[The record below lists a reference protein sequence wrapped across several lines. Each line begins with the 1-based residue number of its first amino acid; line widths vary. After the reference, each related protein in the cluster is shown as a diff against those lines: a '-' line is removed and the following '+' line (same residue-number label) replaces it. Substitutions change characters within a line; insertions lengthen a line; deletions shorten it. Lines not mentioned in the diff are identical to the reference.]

1 MARHTT
7 NYGFN
12 ISEGTDLVN
21 PLTDIFPNFEDID
34 TDLKGVSDSAVGTAT
49 ELLTGTVHAL
59 VRSDSD
65 RNVFTFT
72 ATSNFE
78 AGETFTLDGVQVTA
92 LTPDGQTLSTGC
104 YIIGSEVL
112 VAVKGTLMTVYVN
125 PSKALDSDKLDGHDS
140 TYYATASDVS
150 DLSGDVSAKVVGVG
164 ASINGNVTGTDST
177 TDVTKDLLKN
187 VQEKVL
193 HDYAFDLILNY
204 SDTNKLIKNDDPQI
218 GDIVLINDV
227 LTFLDFKYFQALF
240 SETGPVKFTND
251 QNKKNLE
258 QEITKIKD
266 AIPKGTAMPVLI
278 KQQIEI
284 LKSTVNQAEPERKE
298 MAKTIEIIRNTLPYD
313 RVVLTTNM
321 LVPLDNENF
330 RDNPDIVAFK
340 YGGNISIF
348 GYVTNIF
355 K

>member
-1 MARHTT
+1 MSRRTT

-21 PLTDIFPNFEDID
+21 PLTDIFPNFESID

-59 VRSDSD
+59 TRSDSD

-140 TYYATASDVS
+140 TYFATASDVS
-150 DLSGDVSAKVVGVG
+150 DLSDDVSELSSKVGTGTLTVGNDCVDG
-164 ASINGNVTGTDST
+164 INTLNTHLSTKASITQLNTKQNKKWNHIADSINGAQSQAYS
-177 TDVTKDLLKN
+177 L
-187 VQEKVL
+187 
-193 HDYAFDLILNY
+193 ANY
-204 SDTNKLIKNDDPQI
+204 EEVKLCIY
-218 GDIVLINDV
+218 G
-227 LTFLDFKYFQALF
+227 
-240 SETGPVKFTND
+240 
-251 QNKKNLE
+251 
-258 QEITKIKD
+258 
-266 AIPKGTAMPVLI
+266 
-278 KQQIEI
+278 
-284 LKSTVNQAEPERKE
+284 TVNGTQLSFTESFPKE
-298 MAKTIEIIRNTLPYD
+298 FVSSSRTLRGAGGYG
-313 RVVLTTNM
+313 TE
-321 LVPLDNENF
+321 LDC
-330 RDNPDIVAFK
+330 
-340 YGGNISIF
+340 YQISISST
-348 GYVTNIF
+348 GCRMDGIWANGTSILGNSLVQVYAR
-355 K
+355 

>member
-1 MARHTT
+1 MARQTT
-7 NYGFN
+7 NYGFH

-150 DLSGDVSAKVVGVG
+150 DLSSNVSALSSKVGIGTLTVGNDCVDG
-164 ASINGNVTGTDST
+164 INTLNGRLTQYKVKEYTFEYTNVNQWMNFDIDESNAFLDGSTYLDVDGFRIPMGFNSSTADLQCFINYKGSIEQIQCLSHTRTGT
-177 TDVTKDLLKN
+177 
-187 VQEKVL
+187 L
-193 HDYAFDLILNY
+193 HAFVHY
-204 SDTNKLIKNDDPQI
+204 K
-218 GDIVLINDV
+218 
-227 LTFLDFKYFQALF
+227 
-240 SETGPVKFTND
+240 
-251 QNKKNLE
+251 
-258 QEITKIKD
+258 
-266 AIPKGTAMPVLI
+266 
-278 KQQIEI
+278 
-284 LKSTVNQAEPERKE
+284 
-298 MAKTIEIIRNTLPYD
+298 
-313 RVVLTTNM
+313 
-321 LVPLDNENF
+321 
-330 RDNPDIVAFK
+330 
-340 YGGNISIF
+340 
-348 GYVTNIF
+348 
-355 K
+355 

>member
-1 MARHTT
+1 MARQTT

-34 TDLKGVSDSAVGTAT
+34 TNLKSVSDSAVGTAT

-150 DLSGDVSAKVVGVG
+150 DLSSDVSALSSKVG
-164 ASINGNVTGTDST
+164 TGTLT
-177 TDVTKDLLKN
+177 VG
-187 VQEKVL
+187 
-193 HDYAFDLILNY
+193 
-204 SDTNKLIKNDDPQI
+204 NDCVDGI
-218 GDIVLINDV
+218 
-227 LTFLDFKYFQALF
+227 
-240 SETGPVKFTND
+240 
-251 QNKKNLE
+251 
-258 QEITKIKD
+258 
-266 AIPKGTAMPVLI
+266 
-278 KQQIEI
+278 
-284 LKSTVNQAEPERKE
+284 
-298 MAKTIEIIRNTLPYD
+298 NTLNTHLTQSIDIINETHNSAWFGTITTNNKTKLVTFSMTIMNLPNGSVLYINKD
-313 RVVLTTNM
+313 IAPSADTFFYSMMDGNNKISLQFYTDGRVVLTQIN
-321 LVPLDNENF
+321 N
-330 RDNPDIVAFK
+330 DIPIVNAT
-340 YGGNISIF
+340 ISGMYISH
-348 GYVTNIF
+348 
-355 K
+355 

>member
-1 MARHTT
+1 MARQTT

-150 DLSGDVSAKVVGVG
+150 DLSGDVSTLSSKVGIETLTVGNDCVDG
-164 ASINGNVTGTDST
+164 INTLNGRLTQVQTQIVPTASIEKGATASKAYNVGDFLVKDGILYKVTNAITKGGALTVGTNIVMTTVGGELSEMSNLTYRLETFTVPSRDYNTNRHYETDAIFEGTVLALSSFNNNGMTSLVLNSWDIIDDHTIMISVRNFGGSTVTGALT
-177 TDVTKDLLKN
+177 
-187 VQEKVL
+187 
-193 HDYAFDLILNY
+193 
-204 SDTNKLIKNDDPQI
+204 IK
-218 GDIVLINDV
+218 
-227 LTFLDFKYFQALF
+227 AL
-240 SETGPVKFTND
+240 VC
-251 QNKKNLE
+251 
-258 QEITKIKD
+258 
-266 AIPKGTAMPVLI
+266 
-278 KQQIEI
+278 
-284 LKSTVNQAEPERKE
+284 
-298 MAKTIEIIRNTLPYD
+298 
-313 RVVLTTNM
+313 
-321 LVPLDNENF
+321 
-330 RDNPDIVAFK
+330 
-340 YGGNISIF
+340 
-348 GYVTNIF
+348 
-355 K
+355 

>member
-1 MARHTT
+1 MSRRTT

-21 PLTDIFPNFEDID
+21 PLTDIFPNFESLD

-59 VRSDSD
+59 TRSDSD

-140 TYYATASDVS
+140 TYFATASDVTN
-150 DLSGDVSAKVVGVG
+150 LSNDVSALSGKVGTGTLTIGDDCVDGINTLNTHLNDK
-164 ASINGNVTGTDST
+164 ASIEYVDGLVK
-177 TDVTKDLLKN
+177 TDVQT
-187 VQEKVL
+187 
-193 HDYAFDLILNY
+193 
-204 SDTNKLIKNDDPQI
+204 
-218 GDIVLINDV
+218 
-227 LTFLDFKYFQALF
+227 LTF
-240 SETGPVKFTND
+240 TN
-251 QNKKNLE
+251 
-258 QEITKIKD
+258 
-266 AIPKGTAMPVLI
+266 G
-278 KQQIEI
+278 
-284 LKSTVNQAEPERKE
+284 S
-298 MAKTIEIIRNTLPYD
+298 RNYVTPYD
-313 RVVLTTNM
+313 TSRIISVMGSGSLVVDCSVQGNNSIYLY
-321 LVPLDNENF
+321 VDNNTS
-330 RDNPDIVAFK
+330 
-340 YGGNISIF
+340 YSGNITVRIK
-348 GYVTNIF
+348 YI
-355 K
+355 

>member
-1 MARHTT
+1 MSRQTT

-34 TDLKGVSDSAVGTAT
+34 TDLKDVSDSAVGTAT

-92 LTPDGQTLSTGC
+92 LTPDGQTLSSGC

-140 TYYATASDVS
+140 SYFANASNVS
-150 DLSGDVSAKVVGVG
+150 DLSDDVG
-164 ASINGNVTGTDST
+164 ALSQKVGSGTLTIGDDCVDGINQLNTQLSNKENVISVYDGLAISSATAWTE
-177 TDVTKDLLKN
+177 VTLANGKLFS
-187 VQEKVL
+187 
-193 HDYAFDLILNY
+193 DYQDLIISVASNGSNADNGVINIPVNY
-204 SDTNKLIKNDDPQI
+204 FKAKNSNANYLGGYQQTSSGLISYGVYYSADNKAYMFVNNTNFHVSI
-218 GDIVLINDV
+218 
-227 LTFLDFKYFQALF
+227 
-240 SETGPVKFTND
+240 TG
-251 QNKKNLE
+251 
-258 QEITKIKD
+258 
-266 AIPKGTAMPVLI
+266 
-278 KQQIEI
+278 
-284 LKSTVNQAEPERKE
+284 LK
-298 MAKTIEIIRNTLPYD
+298 
-313 RVVLTTNM
+313 
-321 LVPLDNENF
+321 
-330 RDNPDIVAFK
+330 
-340 YGGNISIF
+340 
-348 GYVTNIF
+348 
-355 K
+355 

>member
-1 MARHTT
+1 MARQTT

-21 PLTDIFPNFEDID
+21 PLTDIFPNFESLD
-34 TDLKGVSDSAVGTAT
+34 TDLKNVSDNAVGNAT

-140 TYYATASDVS
+140 TYFATASNVTN
-150 DLSGDVSAKVVGVG
+150 LSNDVSALSSKVG
-164 ASINGNVTGTDST
+164 TGTLTIGDDCVDGINTLNTHLSAFQNKIAVGNDSIGF
-177 TDVTKDLLKN
+177 DVINSDCRIIFRVTSTELFA
-187 VQEKVL
+187 VIF
-193 HDYAFDLILNY
+193 Y
-204 SDTNKLIKNDDPQI
+204 DTNAIEFAHSTDGGVTWQS
-218 GDIVLINDV
+218 VW
-227 LTFLDFKYFQALF
+227 
-240 SETGPVKFTND
+240 
-251 QNKKNLE
+251 
-258 QEITKIKD
+258 TK
-266 AIPKGTAMPVLI
+266 
-278 KQQIEI
+278 
-284 LKSTVNQAEPERKE
+284 
-298 MAKTIEIIRNTLPYD
+298 
-313 RVVLTTNM
+313 
-321 LVPLDNENF
+321 
-330 RDNPDIVAFK
+330 
-340 YGGNISIF
+340 
-348 GYVTNIF
+348 
-355 K
+355 

>member
-1 MARHTT
+1 MSRQTT

-34 TDLKGVSDSAVGTAT
+34 TDLKDVSDSAVGTAT

-92 LTPDGQTLSTGC
+92 LTPDGQPLSTGC

-140 TYYATASDVS
+140 SYFATASDVS
-150 DLSGDVSAKVVGVG
+150 DLSDDVG
-164 ASINGNVTGTDST
+164 ALSQKVGSGTLTIGDDCVDGINQLNTHLTEIASKLIVGGALFDSVTVSGRVAGGVNYIEVVFTNNGNNVFLLQFMGGQIT
-177 TDVTKDLLKN
+177 THL
-187 VQEKVL
+187 
-193 HDYAFDLILNY
+193 AFFVWDNGAHNWAAY
-204 SDTNKLIKNDDPQI
+204 W
-218 GDIVLINDV
+218 
-227 LTFLDFKYFQALF
+227 
-240 SETGPVKFTND
+240 
-251 QNKKNLE
+251 
-258 QEITKIKD
+258 
-266 AIPKGTAMPVLI
+266 
-278 KQQIEI
+278 
-284 LKSTVNQAEPERKE
+284 
-298 MAKTIEIIRNTLPYD
+298 TI
-313 RVVLTTNM
+313 
-321 LVPLDNENF
+321 
-330 RDNPDIVAFK
+330 
-340 YGGNISIF
+340 
-348 GYVTNIF
+348 
-355 K
+355 

>member
-1 MARHTT
+1 MSRQTT

-34 TDLKGVSDSAVGTAT
+34 TDLKDVSNSAVGTAT

-92 LTPDGQTLSTGC
+92 LTPDGQTLSSGC

-150 DLSGDVSAKVVGVG
+150 DLSDDVG
-164 ASINGNVTGTDST
+164 AISSKVGTGTLTVGDDCVDGINTLNTQLSEKIGVESVKITVPST
-177 TDVTKDLLKN
+177 DNTNAYFNYPSGYSQISFVVFAIEAFNGTKFTVNPTWAQVDLYTGNGVVLFGTIPSEYKGKDLYI
-187 VQEKVL
+187 Q
-193 HDYAFDLILNY
+193 YA
-204 SDTNKLIKNDDPQI
+204 
-218 GDIVLINDV
+218 
-227 LTFLDFKYFQALF
+227 
-240 SETGPVKFTND
+240 
-251 QNKKNLE
+251 
-258 QEITKIKD
+258 
-266 AIPKGTAMPVLI
+266 
-278 KQQIEI
+278 
-284 LKSTVNQAEPERKE
+284 
-298 MAKTIEIIRNTLPYD
+298 
-313 RVVLTTNM
+313 
-321 LVPLDNENF
+321 LVE
-330 RDNPDIVAFK
+330 
-340 YGGNISIF
+340 
-348 GYVTNIF
+348 
-355 K
+355 

>member
-1 MARHTT
+1 MARKTT

-21 PLTDIFPNFEDID
+21 PLTDIFPNFEEID

-150 DLSGDVSAKVVGVG
+150 DLSGDVSALSSKVGTGTLTVGNDCVDGINTLNGRLTQSFVEHEVG
-164 ASINGNVTGTDST
+164 TYIDASGISHKMYEKTINCGALPDNDIKDIPFGSTYSKILSVIGTAYSIQGNVTYST
-177 TDVTKDLLKN
+177 TIPSAWRVSRSSPNFTAVQVYVVEGNIRLNTFSDMSTFYTNSEVT
-187 VQEKVL
+187 VR
-193 HDYAFDLILNY
+193 Y
-204 SDTNKLIKNDDPQI
+204 
-218 GDIVLINDV
+218 
-227 LTFLDFKYFQALF
+227 
-240 SETGPVKFTND
+240 
-251 QNKKNLE
+251 
-258 QEITKIKD
+258 IKD
-266 AIPKGTAMPVLI
+266 
-278 KQQIEI
+278 
-284 LKSTVNQAEPERKE
+284 
-298 MAKTIEIIRNTLPYD
+298 
-313 RVVLTTNM
+313 
-321 LVPLDNENF
+321 
-330 RDNPDIVAFK
+330 
-340 YGGNISIF
+340 
-348 GYVTNIF
+348 
-355 K
+355 

>member
-1 MARHTT
+1 MARQTT

-49 ELLTGTVHAL
+49 ELLIGTVHAL

-92 LTPDGQTLSTGC
+92 LTPDGQGLSTGC

-150 DLSGDVSAKVVGVG
+150 DLSDDVSALSSKVGIGTLTVGNDCVDGINTLNTHLTQLIQKKTITVNITNGADYVQTGLTENDIPVSVELVG
-164 ASINGNVTGTDST
+164 HTAGADLKVDFGFIRHNNKS
-177 TDVTKDLLKN
+177 LLKFN
-187 VQEKVL
+187 NASGSAIGNKSV
-193 HDYAFDLILNY
+193 ILY
-204 SDTNKLIKNDDPQI
+204 YI
-218 GDIVLINDV
+218 
-227 LTFLDFKYFQALF
+227 
-240 SETGPVKFTND
+240 
-251 QNKKNLE
+251 
-258 QEITKIKD
+258 
-266 AIPKGTAMPVLI
+266 
-278 KQQIEI
+278 
-284 LKSTVNQAEPERKE
+284 
-298 MAKTIEIIRNTLPYD
+298 TIE
-313 RVVLTTNM
+313 
-321 LVPLDNENF
+321 
-330 RDNPDIVAFK
+330 
-340 YGGNISIF
+340 
-348 GYVTNIF
+348 
-355 K
+355 

>member
-1 MARHTT
+1 MSRQTT

-21 PLTDIFPNFEDID
+21 PLTDIFPNFESLD
-34 TDLKGVSDSAVGTAT
+34 TDLKDVSDSAVGTAT

-140 TYYATASDVS
+140 TYFATASDVS
-150 DLSGDVSAKVVGVG
+150 DLSGDVSALSSKVG
-164 ASINGNVTGTDST
+164 TGTLT
-177 TDVTKDLLKN
+177 VG
-187 VQEKVL
+187 
-193 HDYAFDLILNY
+193 
-204 SDTNKLIKNDDPQI
+204 NDCVDGI
-218 GDIVLINDV
+218 
-227 LTFLDFKYFQALF
+227 
-240 SETGPVKFTND
+240 
-251 QNKKNLE
+251 
-258 QEITKIKD
+258 
-266 AIPKGTAMPVLI
+266 
-278 KQQIEI
+278 
-284 LKSTVNQAEPERKE
+284 
-298 MAKTIEIIRNTLPYD
+298 NTLNTQFPNIFNHAAQNYPL
-313 RVVLTTNM
+313 VFLTDCNM
-321 LVPLDNENF
+321 IAHGYN
-330 RDNPDIVAFK
+330 
-340 YGGNISIF
+340 NISIYGIDGNTINAPSYISF
-348 GYVTNIF
+348 ALLIDYSYSSAFSVQYALTNVGV
-355 K
+355 KYRVYASGTWGAWS

>member
-1 MARHTT
+1 MARQTT
-7 NYGFN
+7 NYGFK

-21 PLTDIFPNFEDID
+21 PLTDIFPNFDDID

-150 DLSGDVSAKVVGVG
+150 DLSGDVSALSSKVGLGTLTVGNDCVDGINTLNSDLNNYIRTAEYESDISVRANEVFVANIDATMQGYTLLGVVG
-164 ASINGNVTGTDST
+164 
-177 TDVTKDLLKN
+177 
-187 VQEKVL
+187 
-193 HDYAFDLILNY
+193 
-204 SDTNKLIKNDDPQI
+204 
-218 GDIVLINDV
+218 IVLLSGAYYVYRLNASQYNGENNIGISG
-227 LTFLDFKYFQALF
+227 Y
-240 SETGPVKFTND
+240 S
-251 QNKKNLE
+251 
-258 QEITKIKD
+258 I
-266 AIPKGTAMPVLI
+266 GTA
-278 KQQIEI
+278 
-284 LKSTVNQAEPERKE
+284 
-298 MAKTIEIIRNTLPYD
+298 TISV
-313 RVVLTTNM
+313 RVVALY
-321 LVPLDNENF
+321 
-330 RDNPDIVAFK
+330 K
-340 YGGNISIF
+340 KS
-348 GYVTNIF
+348 
-355 K
+355 

>member
-1 MARHTT
+1 MARQTT

-12 ISEGTDLVN
+12 ISEGNDLVN
-21 PLTDIFPNFEDID
+21 PLTNIFPNFESLD
-34 TDLKGVSDSAVGTAT
+34 TDLKNVSDSAVGTAT

-150 DLSGDVSAKVVGVG
+150 DLSDDISALSSKVG
-164 ASINGNVTGTDST
+164 TGTLT
-177 TDVTKDLLKN
+177 VG
-187 VQEKVL
+187 
-193 HDYAFDLILNY
+193 
-204 SDTNKLIKNDDPQI
+204 NDCVDGI
-218 GDIVLINDV
+218 
-227 LTFLDFKYFQALF
+227 
-240 SETGPVKFTND
+240 
-251 QNKKNLE
+251 
-258 QEITKIKD
+258 
-266 AIPKGTAMPVLI
+266 
-278 KQQIEI
+278 
-284 LKSTVNQAEPERKE
+284 
-298 MAKTIEIIRNTLPYD
+298 NTLNTDLSDIESGFSFSTDTSYTALNESISYNSSYTALAD
-313 RVVLTTNM
+313 GMYSITIIQSGVNGAAIYFDSERTQVIVGSYGVSSGQRTDF
-321 LVPLDNENF
+321 LVPLKKGVTIYTRNMTNTF
-330 RDNPDIVAFK
+330 YTIN
-340 YGGNISIF
+340 
-348 GYVTNIF
+348 GYYKNS
-355 K
+355 

>member
-1 MARHTT
+1 MARKTT

-92 LTPDGQTLSTGC
+92 LTPDGQTLSTRC

-150 DLSGDVSAKVVGVG
+150 NLSGNVSALSSKVGIGTLIVGDDCVDGINTLNERLTQLIQKKTIAVNITNGADYVQTGLTENDIPVSVELVG
-164 ASINGNVTGTDST
+164 YNAGSDLKVNFGFIRNGS
-177 TDVTKDLLKN
+177 KLLLKFN
-187 VQEKVL
+187 N
-193 HDYAFDLILNY
+193 A
-204 SDTNKLIKNDDPQI
+204 SGSAI
-218 GDIVLINDV
+218 GNRSV
-227 LTFLDFKYFQALF
+227 
-240 SETGPVKFTND
+240 
-251 QNKKNLE
+251 NLYY
-258 QEITKIKD
+258 I
-266 AIPKGTAMPVLI
+266 
-278 KQQIEI
+278 
-284 LKSTVNQAEPERKE
+284 
-298 MAKTIEIIRNTLPYD
+298 TIE
-313 RVVLTTNM
+313 
-321 LVPLDNENF
+321 
-330 RDNPDIVAFK
+330 
-340 YGGNISIF
+340 
-348 GYVTNIF
+348 
-355 K
+355 

>member
-1 MARHTT
+1 MARQTT

-150 DLSGDVSAKVVGVG
+150 DLSDNVSALSSKVGIETLTVGNDCVDGINTLNERLTQSEVG
-164 ASINGNVTGTDST
+164 
-177 TDVTKDLLKN
+177 
-187 VQEKVL
+187 EK
-193 HDYAFDLILNY
+193 
-204 SDTNKLIKNDDPQI
+204 
-218 GDIVLINDV
+218 
-227 LTFLDFKYFQALF
+227 
-240 SETGPVKFTND
+240 
-251 QNKKNLE
+251 
-258 QEITKIKD
+258 
-266 AIPKGTAMPVLI
+266 
-278 KQQIEI
+278 
-284 LKSTVNQAEPERKE
+284 
-298 MAKTIEIIRNTLPYD
+298 IRFNNTLPSGGFVCPSDGYIYAYSNTPATKGID
-313 RVVLTTNM
+313 IHDSKGKNITSIILTGIM
-321 LVPLDNENF
+321 GMPLYVRKGMIITESK
-330 RDNPDIVAFK
+330 DIQTLPTVITFTPFK
-340 YGGNISIF
+340 D
-348 GYVTNIF
+348 
-355 K
+355 